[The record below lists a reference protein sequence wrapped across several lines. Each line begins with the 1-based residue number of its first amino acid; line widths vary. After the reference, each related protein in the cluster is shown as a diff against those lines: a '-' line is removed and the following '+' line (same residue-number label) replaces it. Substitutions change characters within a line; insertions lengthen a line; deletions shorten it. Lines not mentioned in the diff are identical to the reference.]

1 MKGKRKLVEVEPVR
15 LPEKFGMRPGK
26 YILLMLIAA
35 VVLIVFLLFF
45 LPGIVNG
52 GRWTRFTGE
61 LTDVGV
67 IVDGTYVGSTGT
79 TEYFIPSGHHEVEYI
94 KNGITISSADLDVD
108 HPLFGTLFFHRML
121 EVHVETMNV
130 QGLYDSILEHT
141 LQDLVAYSG
150 VLEFDGF
157 YDCPPLYSDFA
168 KDVVALGIVDVS
180 QDFLLLSLFATSAE
194 LIADLEKAVS
204 ILEENEIGYECV
216 DILMARNLAEGEG
229 VATDTAMPQLTY
241 AEATQVDDGFL
252 HYDAASFSM
261 GDGVGMNTLPV
272 DVTTFGFDIAA
283 DMVSEYEYAL
293 FIEDN
298 PYWAKS
304 NIEQLMADGMV
315 DEYYLAGIDPST
327 FYHSTSPIRNISWY
341 AADAYCRWLG
351 ETTGESFR
359 LPTEA
364 EWYLAATSADDKPYA
379 TSIVPFDSDRTSPS
393 SMLGGLWEFTS
404 SAYVPLARAE
414 GMTFTTHDVPYAD
427 VIVKG
432 GSYLN
437 ADDGITR
444 ETVGVMGR
452 SVTSDYTGFRIVR
465 ETV

>member
-168 KDVVALGIVDVS
+168 KDVAALGIVDVS

-216 DILMARNLAEGEG
+216 DILMARDLAEGEG
-229 VATDTAMPQLTY
+229 VATDTAMPHRC
-241 AEATQVDDGFL
+241 VF
-252 HYDAASFSM
+252 
-261 GDGVGMNTLPV
+261 
-272 DVTTFGFDIAA
+272 
-283 DMVSEYEYAL
+283 
-293 FIEDN
+293 
-298 PYWAKS
+298 
-304 NIEQLMADGMV
+304 
-315 DEYYLAGIDPST
+315 
-327 FYHSTSPIRNISWY
+327 
-341 AADAYCRWLG
+341 
-351 ETTGESFR
+351 FR
-359 LPTEA
+359 LR
-364 EWYLAATSADDKPYA
+364 Y
-379 TSIVPFDSDRTSPS
+379 RRC
-393 SMLGGLWEFTS
+393 M
-404 SAYVPLARAE
+404 
-414 GMTFTTHDVPYAD
+414 
-427 VIVKG
+427 
-432 GSYLN
+432 SY
-437 ADDGITR
+437 
-444 ETVGVMGR
+444 
-452 SVTSDYTGFRIVR
+452 
-465 ETV
+465 